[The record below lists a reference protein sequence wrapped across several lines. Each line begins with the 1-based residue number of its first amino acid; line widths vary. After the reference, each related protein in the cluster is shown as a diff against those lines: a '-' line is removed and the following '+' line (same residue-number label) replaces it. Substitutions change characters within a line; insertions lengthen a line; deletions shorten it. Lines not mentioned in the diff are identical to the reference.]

1 IKTGHTDL
9 AGWSEI
15 AAAERDGVTMYAVIL
30 GGPTRGKRNRD
41 LGALLYWGFC
51 QYGRVQIISRNK
63 PYAQVAVP
71 FSDDEVAL
79 VAEDRAHGTV
89 PLDLAR
95 VEKVVAPESLDLPGS
110 QGDPVG
116 EIVVYDGDKIVARRP
131 LVSSETVGEPSLPTR
146 VRWYAGR
153 APDEARGMLS
163 RLSPF

>member
-1 IKTGHTDL
+1 
-9 AGWSEI
+9 
-15 AAAERDGVTMYAVIL
+15 MYAVIL

-41 LGALLYWGFC
+41 LGALLDWGFG
-51 QYGRVQIISRNK
+51 QYARVQIISRNK

-79 VAEDRAHGTV
+79 VAEDRVHATV
-89 PLDLAR
+89 PLDHAL
-95 VEKVVAPESLDLPGS
+95 VEKVVAPESLDLPVS

-131 LVSSETVGEPSLPTR
+131 LVSSETVGEPSLPAR

-153 APDEARGMLS
+153 ALDEAGDMLS
-163 RLSPF
+163 SLSPF